1 MLLHQSNRL
10 EHLFA
15 QLCRILEEPPADPLQ
30 PEIIVVQNQGMAQW
44 VGRQLALHTGIAAN
58 LHFPLPG
65 RCVWELVHRLG
76 GAAPEEDLFQATI
89 LRWRIL
95 ALLPELL
102 PHPAFAEPAA
112 YLSGDDAQVRLY
124 QLSGKI
130 ADAFDQYQVY
140 RPDLLVAWQQGRD
153 QHWQARLWRRLTRE
167 SHSQRVGLGERFTQ
181 LLVAAA
187 TETAP
192 LPQRLHLFGLNA
204 LAPVYLEIFA
214 QVGELLPLHL
224 YHLSPCLHYWG
235 DLVSARRQAGLR
247 ARGQQVGAASYYDQ
261 GHPLLVSLGQGGQ
274 DFFRQLQDCDVH
286 EVDLYQ
292 PGEQRHLLAV
302 LQNDILELH
311 DRSASGELRFPL
323 DPDDRSIQLHCC
335 FSPLREIQVLHDRL
349 LDLFAAD
356 HELTPGDILVSAP
369 DIGRYADAIAGVFGE
384 AAVPRRIPWSIADQS
399 LAREQPQV
407 RCFLDLLALLESRFT
422 APEVLA
428 LCENSLLLA
437 RFGLEVA
444 LLPRLQAWVEEAAIR
459 WGLDGEHR
467 RELAVAGGATHSWR
481 FGLDRLL
488 LGYCMGEGPRTVAEL
503 LPYPHLAASEAETL
517 GNFVQLLDTL
527 ALWRQQIAAAR
538 PAPQWATDLL
548 AMVDAFFAPESEDA
562 GLELL
567 RQTILQLRAD
577 CRHAGAESPL
587 SFAVVRAHLQENLS
601 QTSGGQPFLSGRV
614 SFCNMVPM
622 RSVPFKVI
630 CLLGLGDQDF
640 PRSQRPPS
648 FDLIAAQPRLGDR
661 NRRQDD
667 RYLFLEALLSAREVL
682 YLSWVGRSLRDE
694 SVAPPSVVVCE
705 LHDYLDQ
712 SCVLVGHEPQP
723 VAAWLTTEHPMQ
735 PFSRR
740 CFAGQAAIASYNPAW
755 LPAQEV
761 TEAAPFFSLPLAEA
775 DERYRQVELAQLVRF
790 WRHPVRFFLEE
801 RLGLNLRNELT
812 SLEESEPFRLDA
824 LQRYQLR
831 GETVAAELEAMPLH
845 QHAAGLTGSGRLPQ
859 AGFGRL
865 QLAEVEA
872 EAGVLAECLQ
882 PLLHDPGEALEID
895 RCIGA
900 FHLCGWLHHLH
911 GAGRVSWRP
920 GRLRGAD
927 LLEWWISHLC
937 LNLLRPA
944 GQNLHSLYCC
954 WQRHQGG
961 VGVQQLRLRPVHD
974 PEPLLVQLLDYYWQ
988 GLSRPL
994 PFFPESSRA
1003 WAEASEGTE
1012 EDRAQAAWAGGYNM
1026 AGEGADPAYGYFFS
1040 PQFLPLSEAF
1050 VELAALFTPIFEH
1063 LEKDDA
1069 TA

>member
-15 QLCRILEEPPADPLQ
+15 QLCRVLAEPPADPLQ

-44 VGRQLALHTGIAAN
+44 VARQLALHTGIAAN

-65 RCVWELVHRLG
+65 RCVWDLVHQLG
-76 GAAPEEDLFQATI
+76 GVQVEEDLFQAAL

-112 YLSGDDAQVRLY
+112 YLHGDDDQVRLY

-140 RPDLLVAWQQGRD
+140 RPDLLQSWLQGAD
-153 QHWQARLWRRLTRE
+153 QHWQARLWRRLTQE
-167 SHSQRVGLGERFTQ
+167 GDSQRVGLGEGFAG
-181 LLVAAA
+181 LLADAA
-187 TETAP
+187 TNCSQ

-214 QVGELLPLHL
+214 QVGRLLPLHL

-247 ARGQQVGAASYYDQ
+247 ARGQEVGEGSYYDQ
-261 GHPLLVSLGQGGQ
+261 GHPLLVSLGQAGQ
-274 DFFRQLQDCDVH
+274 DFFRQLQDCDVQ
-286 EVDLYQ
+286 EVELYQ
-292 PGEQRHLLAV
+292 PGEERHLLAV

-311 DRSASGELRFPL
+311 DRSASGGLRYTL
-323 DPDDRSIQLHCC
+323 EPDDRSIQLHCC

-356 HELTPGDILVSAP
+356 GELGPGDILVSAP
-369 DIGRYADAIAGVFGE
+369 DISRYADAIAGVFGE
-384 AAVPRRIPWSIADQS
+384 TPPQRRIPWSIADQS
-399 LAREQPQV
+399 QAREQPQV

-422 APEVLA
+422 APAVLA
-428 LCENSLLLA
+428 LCENPLLLA
-437 RFGLEVA
+437 RFGLEPA
-444 LLPRLQAWVEEAAIR
+444 LLPRLQAWVEEAGMR
-459 WGLDGEHR
+459 WGLDYEHR
-467 RELAVAGGATHSWR
+467 RELAVAGGEVHSWR

-488 LGYCMGEGPRTVAEL
+488 LGYCMGSEQRTVADL
-503 LPYPHLAASEAETL
+503 LPYPHLAAGEAEVL

-527 ALWRQQIAAAR
+527 ALWRQTIRGER
-538 PAPQWATDLL
+538 PAQQWSTDLL
-548 AMVDAFFAPESEDA
+548 AMVDAFFSPENEDA
-562 GLELL
+562 GLDLL
-567 RQTILQLRAD
+567 RQTILQLRVD
-577 CRHAGAESPL
+577 CRHAGAECPL

-601 QTSGGQPFLSGRV
+601 QASGGQPFLSGRV

-648 FDLIAAQPRLGDR
+648 FDLMAAQPRLGDR

-705 LHDYLDQ
+705 LRDYLDQ
-712 SCVLVGHEPQP
+712 SCVLAGHEQQA

-740 CFAGQAAIASYNPAW
+740 CFAGQEAIASYNPAW

-761 TEAAPFFSLPLAEA
+761 QQAAPFCSGPLAEPP
-775 DERYRQVELAQLVRF
+775 EGSRQVELAQLVRF

-801 RLGLNLRNELT
+801 RLGLNLRGDLT
-812 SLEESEPFRLDA
+812 SLEESEPFQLDA

-831 GETVAAELEAMPLH
+831 RETVAATLEAIPQH
-845 QHAAGLTGSGRLPQ
+845 QYAAGLAGSGRLPQ

-865 QLAEVEA
+865 QLAEIEA
-872 EAGVLAECLQ
+872 EAGALTECLQ
-882 PLLHDPGEALEID
+882 PLLHDPGETLEID
-895 RCIGA
+895 RCIGV
-900 FHLCGWLHHLH
+900 FHLSGWLHHLH
-911 GAGRVSWRP
+911 GAGRVTWRP

-927 LLEWWISHLC
+927 LLEWWIAHLC
-937 LNLLRPA
+937 LNLLRPP
-944 GQNLHSLYCC
+944 GQELYSLHCC
-954 WQRHQGG
+954 WQRQQGII
-961 VGVQQLRLRPVHD
+961 GVQQLRLRPVQD
-974 PEPLLVQLLDYYWQ
+974 PEPLLAEFLAYYWQ

-1003 WAEASEGTE
+1003 WAEASEETAA
-1012 EDRAQAAWAGGYNM
+1012 DKAQVAWVGGYNI
-1026 AGEGADPAYGYFFS
+1026 AGEGADPAYGYFFP
-1040 PQFLPLSEAF
+1040 PQSLPLSEAF
-1050 VELAALFTPIFEH
+1050 IELTALFTPIFEH
-1063 LEKDDA
+1063 LEA
-1069 TA
+1069 EHAAA